1 MKKYEL
7 VKRSAEIN
15 WKERKTIAPGCTMN
29 DPEPEKIKEFESLE
43 EAQKELKNYKSD
55 IHKMSGNIGTLYEV
69 TEYMIEENEYDEENE
84 WISGGDVWDFSDMT
98 IEVVEK
104 PSYETILTC
113 SNMEEAEEAV
123 NNYEGDGEVYISF

>member
-15 WKERKTIAPGCTMN
+15 WKERKTIALGCTMN

-69 TEYMIEENEYDEENE
+69 AEYMIEENEYDEENE

-123 NNYEGDGEVYISF
+123 NNYEGDGEVYISL

>member
-15 WKERKTIAPGCTMN
+15 WKERKSIAPGCTMN
-29 DPEPEKIKEFESLE
+29 DPKPEKIKEFESLE

-55 IHKMSGNIGTLYEV
+55 IRKTSGNIGTLYEV
-69 TEYMIEENEYDEENE
+69 TEYVIEENEYDDEGE

>member
-29 DPEPEKIKEFESLE
+29 DPESEKIKEFESLE

-123 NNYEGDGEVYISF
+123 NNYEGDGEVYISL